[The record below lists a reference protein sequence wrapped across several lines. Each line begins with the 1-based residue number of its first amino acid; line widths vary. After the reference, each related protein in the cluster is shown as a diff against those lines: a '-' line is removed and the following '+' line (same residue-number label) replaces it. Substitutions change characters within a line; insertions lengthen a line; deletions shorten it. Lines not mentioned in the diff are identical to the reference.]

1 MAVEDQLYRALAVL
15 RVIVLVNAVGLNLW
29 RRDNFDHPWAGVVA
43 VVLMAAWTGFA
54 LWAYRD
60 HARRTAWLLVADL
73 GVAVALVLASPV
85 VKGDGLRATIPGFWV
100 MGALIAWAVHWH
112 WRGGLIAAAAL
123 TLADI
128 SIRGEL
134 TQSNYGNI
142 FLLLLGGPIIGYAC
156 ENLQRMAA
164 ERDAAQR
171 AAAVAEERT
180 RLARAVHD
188 GVLQVLSLVQRRGG
202 ELGGEFAELGRLAGQ
217 QESALRTL
225 IRQQDAVAAPA
236 GDVARSLTGALQGLA
251 SERVSVAVP
260 ADDVVLDVLRA
271 EELVAAVGACL
282 DNVRTHVGPDAPAWV
297 LLEAVADEVVVTV
310 RDEGP
315 GIPEGRLAAAEGEGR
330 LGVAQSIRG
339 RVADLG
345 GTATLST
352 GAWGTEWELTVP
364 R

>member
-1 MAVEDQLYRALAVL
+1 M
-15 RVIVLVNAVGLNLW
+15 IVLLNAIGLNLW
-29 RRDNFDHPWAGVVA
+29 RRDNFAHPWAA
-43 VVLMAAWTGFA
+43 VLAVLFMAAWTGVA

-60 HARRTAWLLVADL
+60 DARRTAWLLVADL
-73 GVAVALVLASPV
+73 GVAAGLILASPII
-85 VKGDGLRATIPGFWV
+85 KGDGLRATLPGFWV

-112 WRGGLIAAAAL
+112 WRGGLVAAAVL
-123 TLADI
+123 SLADI
-128 SIRGEL
+128 SIRDEF

-171 AAAVAEERT
+171 AAAVAEERS

-188 GVLQVLSLVQRRGG
+188 GVLQVLALVQRRGG
-202 ELGGEFAELGRLAGQ
+202 ELGGEFAELGRLAGE
-217 QESALRTL
+217 QEGALRTL
-225 IRQQDAVAAPA
+225 IRQQDAVAVPEGGAT
-236 GDVARSLTGALQGLA
+236 RSLTAALQGLA
-251 SERVSVAVP
+251 GERVAVAVP
-260 ADDVVLDVLRA
+260 ADDVLLAARRA
-271 EELVAAVGACL
+271 DELVAAVSACL
-282 DNVRTHVGPDAPAWV
+282 DNVGTHVGADAPAWV
-297 LLEAVADEVVVTV
+297 LLEAVGGDVVVTV

-315 GIPEGRLAAAEGEGR
+315 GIPEGRLEAAEGEGR

-345 GTATLST
+345 GTASLTT

-364 R
+364 QDLA